1 MKKNCA
7 MRLAALMLVL
17 VMMTSCFVG
26 GTFAKYTSD
35 ADVKATASVAKWSI
49 DVEGTEIA
57 NATKQTVNVDLFT
70 TLYEEDGQNTE
81 TDVAG
86 TSLIAPGTGGSFDLD
101 VKNLSEVN
109 AKYDIAFTIENT
121 SSIPLEFSTDG
132 GTTWSF
138 AIADVNVSG
147 KEINMGATDA
157 TTTTVMWRWAFNDV
171 PNYKSDATDTA
182 LGIAAQTAAPTVTV
196 TATITA
202 YQVD

>member
-1 MKKNCA
+1 MKKNRA
-7 MRLAALMLVL
+7 MRVAAMLLVL

-70 TLYEEDGQNTE
+70 TLYEADGTTTE

-109 AKYDIAFTIENT
+109 AMYDIAFTIENT

-132 GTTWSF
+132 GNTWKSE
-138 AIADVNVSG
+138 IADVDVS
-147 KEINMGATDA
+147 KQKIDMGATVA
-157 TTTTVMWRWAFNDV
+157 TTTTVMWRWVFNGD
-171 PNYKSDATDTA
+171 DAADTA